1 MFDAMNL
8 ADTAMQREEEER
20 ERRSQ
25 FGHTSYLRLVNN
37 MDELEE
43 RLGLLNRLER
53 WAQKEANE

>member
-1 MFDAMNL
+1 MMDIV
-8 ADTAMQREEEER
+8 DTQLEREEEER
-20 ERRSQ
+20 ERRGLQ
-25 FGHTSYLRLVNN
+25 FGYTSYLRLVNN